1 MQPNSELPVGVEFRR
16 QPEVE
21 GMLELAAPESLY
33 LLLTNELTPSGEGVK
48 NVIIASNLPKAIASK
63 MAMV

>member
-1 MQPNSELPVGVEFRR
+1 MRRNNESPIGVEFRR
-16 QPEVE
+16 LQEVE
-21 GMLELAAPESLY
+21 GMLELSAPESLY